1 MSHPLFTP
9 EVRLMLEKND
19 VESMR
24 TFCEE
29 LHPAT
34 VAEALSEDFFTVED
48 VWRFLCSTDITH
60 QAAIFAYFPLEW
72 QVKLVE
78 GTGRP
83 HMARLIE
90 QMSHDDRADLLRRL
104 PQPVAE
110 GLLRLV
116 DEADRRDIAMLAK
129 YDENTAGALM
139 TTDYAWLP
147 ANISVEEAIDRL
159 RLQAPNSET
168 IYYLYV
174 VDEQRRLLGVVSL
187 RELILAPR
195 RAPIREIMDTNPVTV
210 RVSDDREKV
219 AHVLSEY
226 DLLAVPVLDAE
237 SRLVGI
243 VTYDDAIDVVVS
255 EATEDVHRMGGVDP
269 LAVDYLEASFALIWR
284 KRAVWLS
291 CLFLAELFT
300 FTALS
305 YFEDAIAAVVV
316 LSLFVPLCI
325 STGGNSGSQAATLIT
340 RAMAL
345 GQVTNRDWLRVLR
358 HEVIMGVVLGLT
370 LGVIGF
376 VRASFTPESVR
387 SSAPPRPEGFQVV
400 VPEAKPLAQREVAE
414 GMWWWK
420 RTITL
425 VDIPAGLE
433 QSMVENHDTQVA
445 LPEDAALKVEDAP
458 GRPGYRLYQF
468 PEKCK
473 VHHPPVPR
481 RQLSIVIALA
491 VAAICLWGTLVGSM
505 LPLVFHRF
513 GVDPGIASSPFVA
526 TFVDV
531 TGIVIYFSIAKAVL
545 GDILT

>member
-34 VAEALSEDFFTVED
+34 VAEALSEDFSVED
-48 VWRFLCSTDITH
+48 VWRCLGSTDIAH

-72 QVKLVE
+72 QVKMVE
-78 GTGRP
+78 GTGRQ

-104 PQPVAE
+104 PKPVAE
-110 GLLRLV
+110 ALLRLV

-129 YDENTAGALM
+129 YPENTAGGLM

-147 ANISVEEAIDRL
+147 ANSNVEDALERL

-168 IYYLYV
+168 IYYVYV

-195 RAPIREIMDTNPVTV
+195 RAPVREIMDTNPVTV
-210 RVSDDREKV
+210 RVTDDREKV
-219 AHVLSEY
+219 AQQLSEY
-226 DLLAVPVLDAE
+226 DLLAVPVLDAD

-255 EATEDVHRMGGVDP
+255 EATEDVHRLGGVDP
-269 LAVDYLEASFALIWR
+269 LAVNYLEASFALIWR
-284 KRAVWLS
+284 KRAVWLAA
-291 CLFLAELFT
+291 LFVAEMFT
-300 FTALS
+300 FNAMAHFDDAMKAVTAL
-305 YFEDAIAAVVV
+305 A
-316 LSLFVPLCI
+316 LFVPLCL

-345 GQVTNRDWLRVLR
+345 GQVTTRDFGRVVR
-358 HEVIMGVVLGLT
+358 HELLMGLALGLT
-370 LGVIGF
+370 LGVI
-376 VRASFTPESVR
+376 
-387 SSAPPRPEGFQVV
+387 
-400 VPEAKPLAQREVAE
+400 
-414 GMWWWK
+414 
-420 RTITL
+420 
-425 VDIPAGLE
+425 
-433 QSMVENHDTQVA
+433 
-445 LPEDAALKVEDAP
+445 
-458 GRPGYRLYQF
+458 
-468 PEKCK
+468 
-473 VHHPPVPR
+473 
-481 RQLSIVIALA
+481 ALA
-491 VAAICLWGTLVGSM
+491 RTMLLTPHHVLANPDGSATSLPHLALVVTTAVTAICLWGTMIGSL
-505 LPLVFHRF
+505 LPMIFRRL
-513 GVDPGIASSPFVA
+513 GIDPGIASSPFVA

-531 TGIVIYFSIAKAVL
+531 TGIVIYFSIARAVL
-545 GDILT
+545 L